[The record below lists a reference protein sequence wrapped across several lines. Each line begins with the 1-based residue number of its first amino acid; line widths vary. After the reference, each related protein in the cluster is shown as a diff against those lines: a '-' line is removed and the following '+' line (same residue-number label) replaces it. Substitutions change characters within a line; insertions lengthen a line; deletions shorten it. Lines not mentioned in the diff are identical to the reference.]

1 MVLLGVGIVCA
12 FMVVLVSVAYE
23 HYKVMEELERQKVI
37 LNRLGKEL
45 EKLNRNI
52 NLKDFFC

>member
-1 MVLLGVGIVCA
+1 MVLLGIGVIGA
-12 FMVVLVSVAYE
+12 FFVALAFIYWS
-23 HYKVMEELERQKVI
+23 YCTVMEELERQKVI